1 MADANANDVNAN
13 DVNIVPRT
21 HAKLTDERP
30 YECPLLGLTPAD
42 VAVLQ
47 KAVPDQVK
55 LHFNPERPFSRQQA
69 SVKAKATLALERLVP
84 ALAHAEHHW
93 AALCLLSNSNHNI
106 QANDDRR
113 RRRQELRKAAEDK
126 RLADL
131 RAAADKNLEE
141 DGEDEE
147 MGDLAFWLR
156 HKRGRD

>member
-1 MADANANDVNAN
+1 MADTNANDVNAN

-21 HAKLTDERP
+21 HAKVTNEKP

-47 KAVPDQVK
+47 KAVPDQIN
-55 LHFNPERPFSRQQA
+55 LHCDSERPFSRQQA

-106 QANDDRR
+106 QANDDRH

-141 DGEDEE
+141 EGEDEK
-147 MGDLAFWLR
+147 MGDLAFCLR